1 MSVIK
6 SSKKKKAP
14 LPPGIEE
21 QLAAGEFEAIEESW
35 LVRVEEDPT
44 ELDYFV
50 PIARA
55 LDKAGGESTVSF
67 LLEMLDEQLVDN
79 EDWPMRLQLLER
91 AGRLFVEATELH
103 KTILASLKK
112 IHGEL
117 PSYEPL
123 VEKVGLLKAVD
134 DIPKTWKKVARLES
148 LISFDQG
155 AIVVME
161 GKGAG
166 RVVEVNMTLESF
178 KVEFESGLE
187 LRVGFGGAAKLLQPL
202 LPGHILYRKMKDP
215 KSLEKL
221 RDEKPGELLQLVLE
235 SYDGPRI
242 GAEIKRDLVGVVSE
256 SGWNRW
262 WTAARKHPQV
272 LAAAGT
278 KRAYTWAA
286 SSEDAQGVVWEIFQA
301 ADLRGRMDLLRRD
314 AQRDPAL
321 KRRMS
326 QSLAKSGA
334 EVAASEPGL
343 ACEIWFHLEKSG
355 DLPNS
360 AEWSPQTLIP
370 SLEDP
375 REIFTNIRD
384 RSMREQAY
392 EIAYQNRSDWA
403 DLLADL
409 AWHEQDSRA
418 LDFLSRLL
426 TEAGR
431 FDSFFGQLVSA
442 PRKNPAAFTWLAE
455 RAGDN
460 PEWMEK
466 NPARLLQQI
475 LFALNSGD
483 FASFRAARLVP
494 LTESGGTIPR
504 ILGYLAED
512 QAVQALAA
520 VKRAPGL
527 ESYQREPLVNAILLR
542 FPDLR
547 EEEDT
552 ALYATPEKIIAKRA
566 ELKNLAEVELPANR
580 SAIEEAR
587 EMGDLRENFEYK
599 AARQRHEYLS
609 ARATQMKQ
617 DLDRARPIDPSQVKG
632 NEVVIGCRVRLSSD
646 TTPERTI
653 TILGPWESEPEKDV
667 LSNESEF
674 ARNLLGTKLGAPVKA
689 GGETW
694 RVESVEPWE

>member
-6 SSKKKKAP
+6 STKKKAP
-14 LPPGIEE
+14 LPPGIKE
-21 QLAAGEFEAIEESW
+21 QLAAGEFDAIEETW

-44 ELDYFV
+44 ELDYFI

-67 LLEMLDEQLVDN
+67 LLEMLDEQLVEN
-79 EDWPMRLQLLER
+79 EDWPLRLQLLER
-91 AGRLFVEATELH
+91 AGLLFVEPEEIH
-103 KTILASLKK
+103 KTILSCLKK

-117 PSYEPL
+117 PSYDAL
-123 VEKVGLLKAVD
+123 VEKVGLFKAMD
-134 DIPKTWKKVARLES
+134 DIPKTWKKVERLVS
-148 LISFDQG
+148 LIGFDQG

-178 KVEFESGLE
+178 KIEFESGLE
-187 LRVGFGGAAKLLQPL
+187 LRVGFGGAAKLLEPL
-202 LPGHILYRKMKDP
+202 LPGHILYIKMKDS
-215 KSLEKL
+215 KRLEKL

-235 SYDGPRI
+235 SYEGPRI

-286 SSEDAQGVVWEIFQA
+286 SSEDAQDVVWEAFEEG
-301 ADLRGRMDLLRRD
+301 DLRARMDLLRRD

-326 QSLAKSGA
+326 LSLARSGA
-334 EVAASEPGL
+334 EVASSQPGL

-355 DLPNS
+355 ELPNS
-360 AEWSPQTLIP
+360 VEWSPQTLIP

-375 REIFTNIRD
+375 REIFTKIRD
-384 RSMREQAY
+384 RTMRERAY
-392 EIAYQNRSDWA
+392 EIAYEKRSDWA
-403 DLLADL
+403 DLLSDL
-409 AWHEQDSRA
+409 AWYEQDSRA

-460 PEWMEK
+460 PEWMAK
-466 NPARLLQQI
+466 NPTRLLQQI

-483 FASFRAARLVP
+483 FATYRAARLVP

-504 ILGYLAED
+504 ILGYLSEE
-512 QAVQALAA
+512 QAPQALAA
-520 VKRAPGL
+520 VERAPGL

-547 EEEDT
+547 NEEDT
-552 ALYATPEKIIAKRA
+552 TLYATSEMIITKRA

-617 DLDRARPIDPSQVKG
+617 DLDRARPIDSSQVKG
-632 NEVVIGCRVRLSSD
+632 NEVVIGCRVRLVSD
-646 TTPERTI
+646 NVAERTI
-653 TILGPWESEPEKDV
+653 TILGPWESEPEKDI

-674 ARNLLGTKLGAPVKA
+674 AQKLLGTALGAQVKV

-694 RVESVEPWE
+694 RVDSVEPWE